1 MKTSPSAAPRRPPSP
16 FRLRPKTRTLLF
28 ILALLSLAAPALYVA
43 RAQQNDDEEVVRV
56 NADLVVLNVTVTDGS
71 GQYVHKLS
79 HRDFRVLEDG
89 VEQRVSLFSVE
100 ETPFAAAI
108 LLDTSG
114 SMETRLTLAR
124 AAAVRFLDGLRE
136 EDVAAVYHFD
146 SKVEQLSDFAPGRD
160 LPPVAYDLGSKGM
173 TALND
178 AVLLASKDLAR
189 RPEKRKA
196 IIILSDGADTK
207 SSATPEKALN
217 AALAA
222 NATIYTVDMSDPLL
236 NQAARMSAAGTLKNY
251 ANRSGGRFVS
261 KPGGRALDEAFR
273 EILQELSNQYT
284 VGYRPNN
291 TARDGRWRAIQLKLS
306 RPELTA
312 RTRNGYR
319 APKG

>member
-1 MKTSPSAAPRRPPSP
+1 MKTSQSDAPRPSP
-16 FRLRPKTRTLLF
+16 LRLLPKTRTLLV
-28 ILALLSLAAPALYVA
+28 ILSLLSLAAPVA
-43 RAQQNDDEEVVRV
+43 FVRAQQDDDEVIRV
-56 NADLVVLNVTVTDGS
+56 NTELVVLNVTVTDAG
-71 GQYVHKLS
+71 GQYVNKLS
-79 HRDFRVLEDG
+79 RRDFKVLEDG
-89 VEQRVSLFSVE
+89 VEQRVTLFSVE

-114 SMETRLTLAR
+114 SMESRVTLAR

-136 EDVAAVYHFD
+136 EDVASVYHFD
-146 SKVEQLSDFAPGRD
+146 SKVEQLSDFRAGRD
-160 LPPVAYDLGSKGM
+160 LPPVAYDLGAKGM
-173 TALND
+173 TTLND
-178 AVLLASKDLAR
+178 AVLRAAQDLSK

-196 IIILSDGADTK
+196 IIVLSDGADTK
-207 SSATPEKALN
+207 SSATPDKALN

-222 NATIYTVDMSDPLL
+222 NATIYTVDMSDPQM
-236 NQAARMSAAGTLKNY
+236 NQAARMSAAGALKTY
-251 ANRSGGRFVS
+251 ANKSGGRFVS

-284 VGYRPNN
+284 LGYRPQN

-306 RPELTA
+306 RPELNA

>member
-1 MKTSPSAAPRRPPSP
+1 MKISTSAAPRPSP
-16 FRLRPKTRTLLF
+16 LRLRPKTRTLLVS
-28 ILALLSLAAPALYVA
+28 LLLLSLAAPAAFV
-43 RAQQNDDEEVVRV
+43 RAQQDDEEVVRV
-56 NADLVVLNVTVTDGS
+56 NADLVVLNVTVTDAG
-71 GQYVHKLS
+71 GEYVHKLS
-79 HRDFRVLEDG
+79 YRDFKVLEDG

-136 EDVAAVYHFD
+136 EDVASVYHFD
-146 SKVEQLSDFAPGRD
+146 SKVEQLSDFRPGRD
-160 LPPVAYDLGSKGM
+160 LPPVAYDLNSKGM

-178 AVLLASKDLAR
+178 AVLRAAKDLSR
-189 RPEKRKA
+189 RPEKRRA
-196 IIILSDGADTK
+196 IIVLSDGADTK
-207 SSATPEKALN
+207 SGASPEKALN
-217 AALAA
+217 AALEA
-222 NATIYTVDMSDPLL
+222 NATVYTVDMSDPQM
-236 NQAARMSAAGTLKNY
+236 NQAARMSAAGVLKNY
-251 ANRSGGRFVS
+251 ANKSGGRFVS

-273 EILQELSNQYT
+273 EILEELSNQYT
-284 VGYRPNN
+284 IGYRPNN

>member
-1 MKTSPSAAPRRPPSP
+1 MKTPPPDAPRTST
-16 FRLRPKTRTLLF
+16 LRPRPLTKTLLI
-28 ILALLSLAAPALYVA
+28 ILSLLSLAAPAAFV
-43 RAQQNDDEEVVRV
+43 RAQQPDDDDEVVRV
-56 NADLVVLNVTVTDGS
+56 NAELVVLNVTVTDAS
-71 GQYVHKLS
+71 GEYVHKLS
-79 HRDFRVLEDG
+79 HRDFKVLEDG
-89 VEQRVSLFSVE
+89 VEQRVTLFSVE

-114 SMETRLTLAR
+114 SMENRLTLAR
-124 AAAVRFLDGLRE
+124 AAAIRFLEGLRE
-136 EDVAAVYHFD
+136 EDVASVYHFGSD
-146 SKVEQLSDFAPGRD
+146 VEQLQDFSPGRD
-160 LPPVAYDLGSKGM
+160 LPPLAYDLRSKGM

-178 AVLLASKDLAR
+178 AVLRAARDLAQ

-196 IIILSDGADTK
+196 IIVLSDGADNK
-207 SSATPEKALN
+207 SGASAEKALN

-222 NATIYTVDMSDPLL
+222 NATIYTVDMSDPQM
-236 NQAARMSAAGTLKNY
+236 NQVARMSAAGTLKTY
-251 ANRSGGRFVS
+251 ANKSGGRFVS

-284 VGYRPNN
+284 IGYRPSN
-291 TARDGRWRAIQLKLS
+291 TARDGRWRAVQLKLS

>member
-1 MKTSPSAAPRRPPSP
+1 MKTPPAEPPRPSPSLP
-16 FRLRPKTRTLLF
+16 RPKPRTVLFALSLLF
-28 ILALLSLAAPALYVA
+28 LCAAAANV
-43 RAQQNDDEEVVRV
+43 RAQQGGDEDEVVRV
-56 NADLVVLNVTVTDGS
+56 NADLVVLNVTVTDAG

-79 HRDFRVLEDG
+79 GRDFKVLEDG

-114 SMETRLTLAR
+114 SMESRLTLAR

-146 SKVEQLSDFAPGRD
+146 SKVEQLSDFSPGRD

-178 AVLLASKDLAR
+178 AVLQAAKDLAG

-196 IIILSDGADTK
+196 IIVLSDGADTK
-207 SSATPEKALN
+207 SGATQEKALN

-222 NATIYTVDMSDPLL
+222 NATIYTVDMADPEM
-236 NQAARMSAAGTLKNY
+236 NQMQRMSASGALKNY
-251 ANRSGGRFVS
+251 ANKSGGRFVT
-261 KPGGRALDEAFR
+261 KPGGRALDDAFR

-284 VGYRPNN
+284 LGYRPSN

-306 RPELTA
+306 RPELNA

>member
-1 MKTSPSAAPRRPPSP
+1 MKSPLP
-16 FRLRPKTRTLLF
+16 F
-28 ILALLSLAAPALYVA
+28 ALSLLLLCAAAAHV
-43 RAQQNDDEEVVRV
+43 RAQQGDDEDEVVRV
-56 NADLVVLNVTVTDGS
+56 NADLVVLNVTVTDAS
-71 GQYVHKLS
+71 GQYVHRLS
-79 HRDFRVLEDG
+79 NRDFKVLEDG

-124 AAAVRFLDGLRE
+124 AAAVRFLEGLRE

-146 SKVEQLSDFAPGRD
+146 SKVEQLSDFRPGRD
-160 LPPVAYDLGSKGM
+160 LPPMAYDLGSKGM

-178 AVLLASKDLAR
+178 AVLQAAKDLSK

-196 IIILSDGADTK
+196 IIVLSDGADTK
-207 SSATPEKALN
+207 SGATPEKALN

-222 NATIYTVDMSDPLL
+222 NATIYTVDMADPQM
-236 NQAARMSAAGTLKNY
+236 NQMERMSASGALKNY
-251 ANRSGGRFVS
+251 ANKSGGRFVA
-261 KPGGRALDEAFR
+261 KPGGRALDDAFR

-284 VGYRPNN
+284 IGYRPSN

-306 RPELTA
+306 RPELNA

>member
-1 MKTSPSAAPRRPPSP
+1 MKISTRDTTRRPAPLC
-16 FRLRPKTRTLLF
+16 LRSKTKTLLF
-28 ILALLSLAAPALYVA
+28 ILSLLSLAAQGTFV
-43 RAQQNDDEEVVRV
+43 RAQQDDEDEVVRV
-56 NADLVVLNVTVTDGS
+56 NSELVVLNVTVTDGS
-71 GQYVHKLS
+71 GQYVNKLS
-79 HRDFRVLEDG
+79 HKDFKILEDG
-89 VEQRVSLFSVE
+89 VEQRVTLFSVE

-124 AAAVRFLDGLRE
+124 AAALRFLDGLRE
-136 EDVAAVYHFD
+136 EDMAAVYHFD
-146 SKVEQLSDFAPGRD
+146 SKVERLSDFSPGRD

-178 AVLLASKDLAR
+178 AVVLASKDLAK
-189 RPEKRKA
+189 RPEKRRA
-196 IIILSDGADTK
+196 IIVLSDGADTK
-207 SSATPEKALN
+207 SSATPDKALN

-222 NATIYTVDMSDPLL
+222 NATIYTVDMSDPQL

-251 ANRSGGRFVS
+251 ANKSGGRFVS

-284 VGYRPNN
+284 LGYRPNN
-291 TARDGRWRAIQLKLS
+291 NARDGRWRAIQLKLS
-306 RPELTA
+306 RPELSA
-312 RTRNGYR
+312 RTRGGYR

>member
-1 MKTSPSAAPRRPPSP
+1 MKISPADATRPYL
-16 FRLRPKTRTLLF
+16 FRLCSKTRILLL
-28 ILALLSLAAPALYVA
+28 ILSLLSLATPALFVH
-43 RAQQNDDEEVVRV
+43 AQKDDDDEVVRV
-56 NADLVVLNVTVTDGS
+56 NADLVLLNVTVTDSS

-79 HRDFRVLEDG
+79 NKDFKVLEDG
-89 VEQRVSLFSVE
+89 VEQRLSLFSVE

-136 EDVAAVYHFD
+136 EDVASVYHFD
-146 SKVEQLSDFAPGRD
+146 SKVEQLSDFSPGRD
-160 LPPVAYDLGSKGM
+160 LPPMAYDLGSKGM

-178 AVLLASKDLAR
+178 AVLQAAKDLAR
-189 RPEKRKA
+189 RPEKRRA
-196 IIILSDGADTK
+196 IIVLSDGADTK
-207 SSATPEKALN
+207 SGATLEKALN

-222 NATIYTVDMSDPLL
+222 NATIYTVDMADPQM
-236 NQAARMSAAGTLKNY
+236 NQLERMSASGALKNY
-251 ANRSGGRFVS
+251 ANKSGGRFVS

-284 VGYRPNN
+284 LGYRPNN